1 MQLTLPSGQIDRAV
15 FVTSMADCLAMHLQ
29 QDMYWLNAAGKL

>member
-15 FVTSMADCLAMHLQ
+15 FVTSMADCLAIDAFATRHVL
-29 QDMYWLNAAGKL
+29 A